1 MKFYI
6 LNVFIALFAIP
17 VIAQQSVS
25 ASGGDAKGAGGTVAY
40 SVGQVVYTT
49 NDSPQGKVAQGVQH
63 AYEIYAV
70 STEETASD
78 LFVLVYPNPTP
89 DVLTIQ
95 IDGISSEKISI
106 EIVDLQGKRLRN
118 EEVTGSITQMDMSGL
133 PSSTYFI
140 HIVGQQQ
147 QKLKTFKVIKN

>member
-1 MKFYI
+1 MKYCI

-17 VIAQQSVS
+17 VMAQQSVN
-25 ASGGDAKGAGGTVAY
+25 ASGGDANGAGGTVAY

-49 NDSPQGKVAQGVQH
+49 NDSPQGNIAQGVQH

-70 STEETASD
+70 STEEIGSD

-89 DVLTIQ
+89 DVLTVQ
-95 IDGISSEKISI
+95 IDGVNNERISI

-118 EEVTGSITQMDMSGL
+118 EQVTESITQMDMSGL

-147 QKLKTFKVIKN
+147 QKIKTFKVIKN

>member
-1 MKFYI
+1 M
-6 LNVFIALFAIP
+6 
-17 VIAQQSVS
+17 AQQSVN
-25 ASGGDAKGAGGTVAY
+25 ASGGDANGAGGTVAY

-49 NDSPQGKVAQGVQH
+49 NGSPQGNIAQGVQH

-70 STEETASD
+70 STEEIGSD

-89 DVLTIQ
+89 DVLTVQ

-118 EEVTGSITQMDMSGL
+118 EQVTESITQMDMSGL

-147 QKLKTFKVIKN
+147 QKIKTFKVIKN

>member
-17 VIAQQSVS
+17 VMAQQSVN
-25 ASGGDAKGAGGTVAY
+25 ASGGDANGAGGTVAY

-49 NDSPQGKVAQGVQH
+49 NESPQGNIAQGVQH

-78 LFVLVYPNPTP
+78 IFVLVYPNPTP
-89 DVLTIQ
+89 DVLNVQ
-95 IDGISSEKISI
+95 IDGISNEEISI

-118 EEVTGSITQMDMSGL
+118 EPITGSITQMDMSGL
-133 PSSTYFI
+133 PNSTYFI

-147 QKLKTFKVIKN
+147 QKIKTFKVIKN

>member
-6 LNVFIALFAIP
+6 LNFFIALFTIP
-17 VIAQQSVS
+17 VIAQQSVN

-49 NDSPQGKVAQGVQH
+49 NDSPQGNVAQGVQH

-89 DVLTIQ
+89 DVLNVQ
-95 IDGISSEKISI
+95 VNGLSNEKISI
-106 EIVDLQGKRLRN
+106 EIVDLKGKRLRN
-118 EEVTGSITQMDMSGL
+118 EQVNGPTTQMDMSDL

-147 QKLKTFKVIKN
+147 QKIKTFKVIKN